1 MHCFTG
7 ILFLGSAEMS
17 KCLKLTESCESEVN
31 LSKEM
36 MTGET
41 RAWRFK
47 RMTNTCIQITHLVL
61 KTILSEPISN
71 RGLYLEF

>member
-1 MHCFTG
+1 MHCFTCT
-7 ILFLGSAEMS
+7 LFLGSAKMS
-17 KCLKLTESCESEVN
+17 KCLKRTESCESEVN

-71 RGLYLEF
+71 RGLYLGF

>member
-41 RAWRFK
+41 RLAF
-47 RMTNTCIQITHLVL
+47 
-61 KTILSEPISN
+61 
-71 RGLYLEF
+71 

>member
-7 ILFLGSAEMS
+7 TLFLGSAEMS
-17 KCLKLTESCESEVN
+17 KCLKRTESCESEVN

-41 RAWRFK
+41 
-47 RMTNTCIQITHLVL
+47 HLA
-61 KTILSEPISN
+61 
-71 RGLYLEF
+71 F